1 MDNQALKKYSPL
13 GLLALA
19 IVAALVAVSRHN
31 KSLDGDFDVIG
42 YFACIHDEGLK
53 PDLKFVLVREGS
65 SYKKLVYYGNISKGK
80 PTDLSVFSEYPL
92 AYAQEAEEEFHFGT
106 YPGIGFEGFT
116 LNRIGAWLV
125 TNKPETY
132 RCKYG
137 AEGKRLVWQ
146 SVMKSYRS
154 IQHTNPKF

>member
-1 MDNQALKKYSPL
+1 MENQAIKKYSPL
-13 GLLALA
+13 VLLVLA
-19 IVAALVAVSRHN
+19 IVAGFVAVSHHN

-42 YFACIHDEGLK
+42 YFVCIHDEGLK

-65 SYKKLVYYGNISKGK
+65 SYKKLVYYGSISKGE
-80 PTDLSVFSEYPL
+80 PTDLSFFSEYPL
-92 AYAQEAEEEFHFGT
+92 AYAHESEDEFHFGK
-106 YPGIGFEGFT
+106 YPGIGFVGFT

-125 TNKPETY
+125 TNKPESY

-146 SVMKSYRS
+146 SVMKIYRS
-154 IQHTNPKF
+154 NQHSNPKF